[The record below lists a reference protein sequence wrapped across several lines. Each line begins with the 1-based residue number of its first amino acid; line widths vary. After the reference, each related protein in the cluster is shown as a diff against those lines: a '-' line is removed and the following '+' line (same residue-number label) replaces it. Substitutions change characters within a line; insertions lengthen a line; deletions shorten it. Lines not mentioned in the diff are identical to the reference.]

1 MLPVSDSQNVTR
13 GDLNIKSSPDIVT
26 DIIIGGCVMEDNLEL
41 LNIDKK
47 MLKEAL
53 GKNGVRSAKDVF
65 YCYVNGEGQFVVQ
78 KKGK

>member
-1 MLPVSDSQNVTR
+1 
-13 GDLNIKSSPDIVT
+13 
-26 DIIIGGCVMEDNLEL
+26 MEDNLEL

-78 KKGK
+78 NKGK